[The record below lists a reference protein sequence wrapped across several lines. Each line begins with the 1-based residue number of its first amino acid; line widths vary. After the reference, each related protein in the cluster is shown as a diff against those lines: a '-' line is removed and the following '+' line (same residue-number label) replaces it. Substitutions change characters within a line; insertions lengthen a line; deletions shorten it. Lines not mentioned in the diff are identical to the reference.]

1 MLNYWR
7 TTGAT
12 TGRPSTPLIL
22 PAASPFSDY
31 GFDGPFFDLE
41 FTLSNHINDNASLNS
56 GDSSEYEDE
65 DMREIQ
71 LNLDAINQ
79 TYKPRSTT
87 ESNHPEENSKFPLSI
102 VKTAGKFG
110 VLFQKPNSSNEKPK
124 NELLRVKFK
133 VDEVKGPL
141 ISLFARDCSISED
154 PVTNSDSEKL
164 GKEILHKYLNI
175 LKPLYVRVEK
185 MKFSGQLRAPPE
197 MAKSGFRSNTNLQA
211 GIKVVRKHL
220 GKSRSTS
227 AAAAVVSPPGN
238 RRDDSLLEVQDGILG
253 AILHCKRSFHSDSER
268 QLSRTRSVSDAC
280 CDKSVI
286 SSTLYSGKLV

>member
-7 TTGAT
+7 TTGAANGGNST
-12 TGRPSTPLIL
+12 LTSRPTTPLFL
-22 PAASPFSDY
+22 PFSDF

-41 FTLSNHINDNASLNS
+41 FTLSNHINAHASPNS
-56 GDSSEYEDE
+56 GDSSEYEE
-65 DMREIQ
+65 DMREIE

-79 TYKPRSTT
+79 NLKPPSTT
-87 ESNHPEENSKFPLSI
+87 ESNNSEENPKFPLSF

-110 VLFQKPNSSNEKPK
+110 VLFRKPNFSNEGVEKIEKPK
-124 NELLRVKFK
+124 NELLRVKFQ

-154 PVTNSDSEKL
+154 PDTNSDSEKL

-185 MKFSGQLRAPPE
+185 MRFSGQLRGRDCGSAASPPPE
-197 MAKSGFRSNTNLQA
+197 MAKSGFRSNSNLQA

-220 GKSRSTS
+220 VKSRSTS
-227 AAAAVVSPPGN
+227 AGAAAVVSPPGN
-238 RRDDSLLEVQDGILG
+238 RRDDSLLEVQDGIQG
-253 AILHCKRSFHSDSER
+253 AILHCKRSFHSN
-268 QLSRTRSVSDAC
+268 
-280 CDKSVI
+280 
-286 SSTLYSGKLV
+286 SGN

>member
-7 TTGAT
+7 TTGAANA
-12 TGRPSTPLIL
+12 GNSRPTSPLFL

-41 FTLSNHINDNASLNS
+41 FTLSNHIDHHASPNS
-56 GDSSEYEDE
+56 GDSSEYEQ
-65 DMREIQ
+65 DMREIE

-79 TYKPRSTT
+79 TYKPRSSI
-87 ESNHPEENSKFPLSI
+87 ESNHSEGNPKFPLSF

-110 VLFQKPNSSNEKPK
+110 VLFGKPNSSNEKTEKPK
-124 NELLRVKFK
+124 KELLRVKFK

-154 PVTNSDSEKL
+154 PDSDKL

-185 MKFSGQLRAPPE
+185 MKFSGAASPPPE
-197 MAKSGFRSNTNLQA
+197 MAKSGFRSNSNLQA

-227 AAAAVVSPPGN
+227 VSPPGN
-238 RRDDSLLEVQDGILG
+238 RRDDSLLEVQDGIQG
-253 AILHCKRSFHSDSER
+253 AILHCKRSFHSDS
-268 QLSRTRSVSDAC
+268 
-280 CDKSVI
+280 
-286 SSTLYSGKLV
+286 GN